1 MLVAPPYAYDY
12 QIYPAVDLAD
22 RPLLNKLHLA
32 ELLGYACG
40 PVGVS
45 PPDGRYCLRP
55 MNSVRGMGAGGFFD
69 VTVNAAAL
77 QFMPL
82 LPGYFW
88 CEWFDGE
95 HRVTHYVNDVAVH
108 SSASPTTAGKMS
120 TRGTTKF
127 GTLTHVV
134 ALPAFLQAK
143 SRYLIVESLDDKIID
158 VAFRSIGGNA
168 RQELIDD
175 YKAVDP
181 AYDPQDI
188 ILGNNDYVE
197 EAFSVV
203 DETGATIDGKKWR
216 ADETNRRPYDV

>member
-1 MLVAPPYAYDY
+1 MFIAPPYIYDY
-12 QIYPAVDLAD
+12 QVYPAVDVAD
-22 RPLLNKLHLA
+22 RWLLNKLHLA
-32 ELLGYACG
+32 EALGHLCG

-69 VTVNAAAL
+69 VTVVGGIY
-77 QFMPL
+77 PS

-108 SSASPTTAGKMS
+108 SSASPTTNGKMS
-120 TRGTTKF
+120 TRGSTKF
-127 GTLTHVV
+127 GTLDHVV

-175 YKAVDP
+175 YKAIDA

-197 EAFSVV
+197 EAYSIV
-203 DETGATIDGKKWR
+203 DERGDTIDGKKWR
-216 ADETNRRPYDV
+216 ADETNRRPFDV